1 MRTAKIE
8 VHRDGRREWRWR
20 LRAPNGRILADSGE
34 GYRRRRSVREAVHR
48 VRTILAGQTPVVEV
62 KP

>member
-8 VHRDGRREWRWR
+8 VYRDGRREWRWR
-20 LRAPNGRILADSGE
+20 LRASNGRILADSGE

-48 VRTILAGQTPVVEV
+48 VRTILTGQVPVVEV